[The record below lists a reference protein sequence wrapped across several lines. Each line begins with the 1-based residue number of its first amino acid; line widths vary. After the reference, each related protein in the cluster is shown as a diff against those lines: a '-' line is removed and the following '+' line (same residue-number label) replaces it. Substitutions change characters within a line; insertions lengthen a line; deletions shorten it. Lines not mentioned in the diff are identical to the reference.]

1 MSEHGDNLVE
11 LTVSELSGQV
21 KRLVEDSFGRVRVR
35 GELGRVSRPASGHV
49 YFDVKDDKAVL
60 SGVMWKGTAQKL
72 TMQPEQGLEVIVTGK
87 LTTFAGQSRY
97 QMIVEAME
105 PAGEG
110 ALMALLEARKKQL
123 AAEGLFDEAH
133 KQALPYLPE
142 TIGVI
147 TSPSGAVIRDIL
159 HRLDDRF
166 PRHVLVWPV
175 RVQGETCAEEVAKA
189 IAGFN
194 ALAKD
199 GPIARPDVL
208 IVARGGGS
216 LEDLWGFNEEIVART
231 AAQSDIPLIS
241 AVGHE
246 TDTTLID
253 YAADRRA
260 PTPTAAA
267 EMAVP
272 VRADLAAQINDF
284 ETRLLRAQT
293 RRLTQARH
301 HLDGLARGLPKLED
315 ILALPAQRLDAV
327 AQRLGGGLQ
336 VNIAKQAA
344 RLAQSTARLTPAA
357 LKARLRFLDERV
369 QALMARAARQMQT
382 GFARYQ
388 SALEALSRQLRL
400 LSHESVLERG
410 FALVLDETGA
420 PLRDAAQAK
429 TGSLLD
435 IRLANAQ
442 AWRRGWKRARRRLS
456 SRPNPNPNPNPKQNP
471 NRLAMAGRVSYY
483 ERAIGELMAGG
494 EAQIKYLDGDFDV
507 IMPGAYVL
515 CAVTGKQIALE
526 DLRYWSVARQEAYLD
541 ADASM
546 QAELDN
552 AARS

>member
-1 MSEHGDNLVE
+1 VSEHGDNLVE

-123 AAEGLFDEAH
+123 AAEGLFDEDH

-175 RVQGETCAEEVAKA
+175 RVQGDTCAEEVAKA

-301 HLDGLARGLPKLED
+301 HLDGLVRGLPKLED

-336 VNIAKQAA
+336 ANIAKQAA
-344 RLAQSTARLTPAA
+344 RLAQNMARLTPAA
-357 LKARLRFLDERV
+357 LKARLQFLDERV
-369 QALMARAARQMQT
+369 QALTARAARQMQT
-382 GFARYQ
+382 GLARYQ

-429 TGSLLD
+429 TWQ
-435 IRLANAQ
+435 LAGYSSGTCAKRGG
-442 AWRRGWKRARRRLS
+442 AGRRRARRRLS
-456 SRPNPNPNPNPKQNP
+456 HKAKPKAKP
-471 NRLAMAGRVSYY
+471 KPSGD
-483 ERAIGELMAGG
+483 GG
-494 EAQIKYLDGDFDV
+494 QGQL
-507 IMPGAYVL
+507 L
-515 CAVTGKQIALE
+515 
-526 DLRYWSVARQEAYLD
+526 
-541 ADASM
+541 
-546 QAELDN
+546 
-552 AARS
+552 

>member
-1 MSEHGDNLVE
+1 MEAENGSVMSLAGDNLVE

-35 GELGRVSRPASGHV
+35 GELGRVARPASGHV
-49 YFDVKDDKAVL
+49 YFDVKDEKAVL
-60 SGVMWKGTAQKL
+60 AAVMWKGTAQKL

-97 QMIVEAME
+97 QMVVDAME

-123 AAEGLFDEAH
+123 AAEGLFAAER
-133 KQALPYLPE
+133 KQPLPYLPE
-142 TIGVI
+142 TIGVV

-159 HRLDDRF
+159 HRLEDRF

-175 RVQGETCAEEVAKA
+175 RVQGETCAEEVARA

-194 ALAKD
+194 ALPAG
-199 GPIARPDVL
+199 GPVPRPDVL

-272 VRADLAAQINDF
+272 VRADLLAQVNDF
-284 ETRLLRAQT
+284 GSRLMRGQS
-293 RRLTQARH
+293 RRLERERA
-301 HLDGLARGLPKLED
+301 HLAGLARGLPKLED
-315 ILALPAQRLDAV
+315 MLALPAQRLDTL
-327 AQRLGGGLQ
+327 AQRLGGALQ
-336 VNIAKQAA
+336 ANSAAHAA
-344 RLAQSTARLTPAA
+344 RFGRSAARLTPTA
-357 LKARLRFLDERV
+357 LKARLGHAGERLDGLAQRARR
-369 QALMARAARQMQT
+369 QAGTQLSRQAARLQAAARQ
-382 GFARYQ
+382 
-388 SALEALSRQLRL
+388 LKL

-410 FALVLDETGA
+410 FALVLDEAGR
-420 PLRDAAQAK
+420 PLRTAAQAAA
-429 TGSLLD
+429 GSLLD
-435 IRLANAQ
+435 IRLAADDSVTARVEPSGTGGAQ
-442 AWRRGWKRARRRLS
+442 AAPAKKPATKPAAKRK
-456 SRPNPNPNPNPKQNP
+456 PKSEP
-471 NRLAMAGRVSYY
+471 SGD
-483 ERAIGELMAGG
+483 GG
-494 EAQIKYLDGDFDV
+494 QGQL
-507 IMPGAYVL
+507 L
-515 CAVTGKQIALE
+515 
-526 DLRYWSVARQEAYLD
+526 
-541 ADASM
+541 
-546 QAELDN
+546 
-552 AARS
+552 

>member
-1 MSEHGDNLVE
+1 MSAHGDNLVE

-60 SGVMWKGTAQKL
+60 SGVMWKGTVQKL
-72 TMQPEQGLEVIVTGK
+72 AMQPEQGLEVVVTGK

-97 QMIVEAME
+97 QMVVEAME

-123 AAEGLFDEAH
+123 AAEGLFDAAR
-133 KQALPYLPE
+133 KQPIPYLPE

-159 HRLDDRF
+159 HRLADRF

-175 RVQGETCAEEVAKA
+175 RVQGESCAEEVAKA

-194 ALAKD
+194 ALPKEETSGD
-199 GPIARPDVL
+199 TIKRPDVL

-253 YAADRRA
+253 FAADRRA

-272 VRADLAAQINDF
+272 VRADLMAQINDF
-284 ETRLLRAQT
+284 ETRLLRAET
-293 RRLTQARH
+293 RRVEQARN

-315 ILALPAQRLDAV
+315 MLALPAQRLDAV

-336 VNIAKQAA
+336 ANINKQSA
-344 RLAQSTARLTPAA
+344 RLANSAARLTPAA
-357 LKARLRFLDERV
+357 LQTRLRLAAERLG
-369 QALMARAARQMQT
+369 ALMARAGRQMQT
-382 GFARYQ
+382 TIDKQQAGLA
-388 SALEALSRQLRL
+388 ALSRQLRL
-400 LSHESVLERG
+400 LSYENVLERG
-410 FALVLDETGA
+410 FALVLDETGK
-420 PLRDAAQAK
+420 PLRAAAQANP
-429 TGSLLD
+429 GSLLD
-435 IRLANAQ
+435 IRLAAEQ
-442 AWRRGWKRARRRLS
+442 
-456 SRPNPNPNPNPKQNP
+456 
-471 NRLAMAGRVSYY
+471 RV
-483 ERAIGELMAGG
+483 
-494 EAQIKYLDGDFDV
+494 
-507 IMPGAYVL
+507 
-515 CAVTGKQIALE
+515 
-526 DLRYWSVARQEAYLD
+526 
-541 ADASM
+541 
-546 QAELDN
+546 
-552 AARS
+552 AARVESGGAAAKAPVEKSTATKTTPKKAKKPKPSGGSSGDGGQGQLL

>member
-175 RVQGETCAEEVAKA
+175 RVQGDTCAEEVAKA

-284 ETRLLRAQT
+284 ETRLLRAET

-301 HLDGLARGLPKLED
+301 HLDGLVRGLPKLED

-336 VNIAKQAA
+336 ANIAKQAA
-344 RLAQSTARLTPAA
+344 RLAQNMARLTPAA
-357 LKARLRFLDERV
+357 LKARLQFLDERV
-369 QALMARAARQMQT
+369 QALTARAARQMQT
-382 GFARYQ
+382 GLARYQ

-420 PLRDAAQAK
+420 PLRNAAQAK

-435 IRLANAQ
+435 IRLAHAQ
-442 AWRRGWKRARRRLS
+442 SVAARVE
-456 SRPNPNPNPNPKQNP
+456 
-471 NRLAMAGRVSYY
+471 A
-483 ERAIGELMAGG
+483 G
-494 EAQIKYLDGDFDV
+494 EASVKLKAKPKAKPKPSGDG
-507 IMPGAYVL
+507 GQGQL
-515 CAVTGKQIALE
+515 L
-526 DLRYWSVARQEAYLD
+526 
-541 ADASM
+541 
-546 QAELDN
+546 
-552 AARS
+552 

>member
-1 MSEHGDNLVE
+1 MSAFGDNLVE

-72 TMQPEQGLEVIVTGK
+72 SMQPEQGLEVIVTGK

-123 AAEGLFDEAH
+123 AAEGLFDESR
-133 KQALPYLPE
+133 KRDLPFLPQ

-175 RVQGETCAEEVAKA
+175 RVQGESCAEEVAKA

-194 ALAKD
+194 ALPAD
-199 GPIARPDVL
+199 GAVARPDVL

-253 YAADRRA
+253 YAADKRA

-272 VRADLAAQINDF
+272 VRADLAVQVN
-284 ETRLLRAQT
+284 ELQTRLLRGQN
-293 RRLTQARH
+293 RRFEQARNR
-301 HLDGLARGLPKLED
+301 LDGLARGLPKLED
-315 ILALPAQRLDAV
+315 ILALPTQRLDAV
-327 AQRLGGGLQ
+327 AQRLAGGLKA
-336 VNIAKQAA
+336 NITEQAA
-344 RLAQSTARLTPAA
+344 RLAQNAARLTPAA
-357 LKARLRFLDERV
+357 LQNRMQFSAEKLH
-369 QALMARAARQMQT
+369 ALMARAARHMQT
-382 GFARYQ
+382 EMARQ
-388 SALEALSRQLRL
+388 ADAVSALARQLRL
-400 LSHESVLERG
+400 LSHENVLERG
-410 FALVLDETGA
+410 FALVLDARGK
-420 PLRDAAQAK
+420 PLRRAAQAE

-435 IRLANAQ
+435 IRLADAERLT
-442 AWRRGWKRARRRLS
+442 ARVESRDESLPKAEPKRE
-456 SRPNPNPNPNPKQNP
+456 PKKEP
-471 NRLAMAGRVSYY
+471 KAKVKSKRKPSGD
-483 ERAIGELMAGG
+483 
-494 EAQIKYLDGDFDV
+494 DGQ
-507 IMPGAYVL
+507 GQL
-515 CAVTGKQIALE
+515 L
-526 DLRYWSVARQEAYLD
+526 
-541 ADASM
+541 
-546 QAELDN
+546 
-552 AARS
+552 

>member
-1 MSEHGDNLVE
+1 MMVKIHNTRMGKSGKRVSAHGDNLVE

-49 YFDVKDDKAVL
+49 YFDVKDEKAVL

-123 AAEGLFDEAH
+123 AAEGLFEDGR
-133 KQALPYLPE
+133 KRALPYLPE

-159 HRLDDRF
+159 HRLADRF

-194 ALAKD
+194 AMPAD
-199 GPIARPDVL
+199 GPVARPDVL

-260 PTPTAAA
+260 PTPTASA
-267 EMAVP
+267 EMVVP
-272 VRADLAAQINDF
+272 VRADLAAQINDM

-293 RRLTQARH
+293 RRLEQTRQQ
-301 HLDGLARGLPKLED
+301 LEGLARGLPKLED
-315 ILALPAQRLDAV
+315 MLALPTQRLDAV
-327 AQRLGGGLQ
+327 AQRLAGGLQ
-336 VNIAKQAA
+336 ANITRQSA
-344 RLAQSTARLTPAA
+344 RLGQSAARLTPAA
-357 LKARLRFLDERV
+357 LQSRMRFADER
-369 QALMARAARQMQT
+369 ARGLMARAARYMQT
-382 GFARYQ
+382 MMRQQQAELASTR
-388 SALEALSRQLRL
+388 RQLRL
-400 LSHESVLERG
+400 LSHENVLKRG
-410 FALVLDETGA
+410 FALVLDENGKA
-420 PLRDAAQAK
+420 VREAAQAK
-429 TGSLLD
+429 TGSVLD
-435 IRLANAQ
+435 IRLANKQHFA
-442 AWRRGWKRARRRLS
+442 ARVEDAAPDSAAKAKRASKLETKAK
-456 SRPNPNPNPNPKQNP
+456 PKP
-471 NRLAMAGRVSYY
+471 SGD
-483 ERAIGELMAGG
+483 GG
-494 EAQIKYLDGDFDV
+494 QGQL
-507 IMPGAYVL
+507 L
-515 CAVTGKQIALE
+515 
-526 DLRYWSVARQEAYLD
+526 
-541 ADASM
+541 
-546 QAELDN
+546 
-552 AARS
+552 

>member
-1 MSEHGDNLVE
+1 VSAHGDNLVE

-35 GELGRVSRPASGHV
+35 GELGRVSRPASGHI
-49 YFDVKDDKAVL
+49 YFDVKDEKAVL

-97 QMIVEAME
+97 QMVVEAME

-123 AAEGLFDEAH
+123 AAEGLFDDSR
-133 KQALPYLPE
+133 KRDLPYLPD

-159 HRLDDRF
+159 HRLADRF

-194 ALAKD
+194 ALPAD
-199 GPIARPDVL
+199 GPVARPDVL

-272 VRADLAAQINDF
+272 VRADLAAQINDM

-293 RRLTQARH
+293 RRLQQTRQ

-315 ILALPAQRLDAV
+315 MLALPTQRLDAV
-327 AQRLGGGLQ
+327 AQRLAGGLQ
-336 VNIAKQAA
+336 TNISKQAA
-344 RLAQSTARLTPAA
+344 RLGQSAARLTPAA
-357 LKARLRFLDERV
+357 LHSRLRFADERLRG
-369 QALMARAARQMQT
+369 LMVRAARHMQT
-382 GFARYQ
+382 MMQRQQA
-388 SALEALSRQLRL
+388 ALEAMRRQLRL
-400 LSHESVLERG
+400 LSHENVLERG
-410 FALVLDETGA
+410 FALVLDESGK
-420 PLRDAAQAK
+420 PLRKAAQAK
-429 TGSLLD
+429 SGSLLD
-435 IRLANAQ
+435 IRLADAQ
-442 AWRRGWKRARRRLS
+442 
-456 SRPNPNPNPNPKQNP
+456 
-471 NRLAMAGRVSYY
+471 RV
-483 ERAIGELMAGG
+483 
-494 EAQIKYLDGDFDV
+494 
-507 IMPGAYVL
+507 
-515 CAVTGKQIALE
+515 
-526 DLRYWSVARQEAYLD
+526 
-541 ADASM
+541 
-546 QAELDN
+546 
-552 AARS
+552 AARVEAGEVSPKSSPKTKSKPKKAKPKPSGDGGQGQLL

>member
-1 MSEHGDNLVE
+1 VSEHGDNLVE

-110 ALMALLEARKKQL
+110 GPEALLEARQRQL

-175 RVQGETCAEEVAKA
+175 RVQGDTCAEEVAKA

-301 HLDGLARGLPKLED
+301 HMDGLARGLPKLED

-336 VNIAKQAA
+336 ANIAKQAA
-344 RLAQSTARLTPAA
+344 RLAQSTARRTPAA
-357 LKARLRFLDERV
+357 LKAGLRILDERV
-369 QALMARAARQMQT
+369 QALTARAARQMQT
-382 GFARYQ
+382 GLARYQ

-435 IRLANAQ
+435 IRLAHAQ
-442 AWRRGWKRARRRLS
+442 SVAARVE
-456 SRPNPNPNPNPKQNP
+456 
-471 NRLAMAGRVSYY
+471 A
-483 ERAIGELMAGG
+483 G
-494 EAQIKYLDGDFDV
+494 EASVKHKAQPKSKPKAKPKSKPKAKPKPSGDG
-507 IMPGAYVL
+507 GQGQL
-515 CAVTGKQIALE
+515 L
-526 DLRYWSVARQEAYLD
+526 
-541 ADASM
+541 
-546 QAELDN
+546 
-552 AARS
+552 

>member
-1 MSEHGDNLVE
+1 MMDKIHNTRMGKSGKRVSAHGDNLVE

-21 KRLVEDSFGRVRVR
+21 KRLVEDSFGHVRVR

-49 YFDVKDDKAVL
+49 YFDVKDERAVL

-123 AAEGLFDEAH
+123 AAEGLFDDSR
-133 KQALPYLPE
+133 KRALPYLPE

-159 HRLDDRF
+159 HRLADRF
-166 PRHVLVWPV
+166 PRHVVVWPV

-194 ALAKD
+194 ALPAD
-199 GPIARPDVL
+199 GPVSRPDVL

-216 LEDLWGFNEEIVART
+216 LEDLWGFNEEVVART

-272 VRADLAAQINDF
+272 VRADLAAQINDM

-293 RRLTQARH
+293 RRLQQTRQ
-301 HLDGLARGLPKLED
+301 HLDGLVRGLPKLED
-315 ILALPAQRLDAV
+315 ILALPTQRLDAV
-327 AQRLGGGLQ
+327 AQRLAGGLQ
-336 VNIAKQAA
+336 ANITNQAA
-344 RLAQSTARLTPAA
+344 RLGQSAARLTPAA
-357 LKARLRFLDERV
+357 LQSRMRFADERV
-369 QALMARAARQMQT
+369 RGLMARAARHMQT
-382 GFARYQ
+382 MMRQQQAG
-388 SALEALSRQLRL
+388 LEAMRRQLRL
-400 LSHESVLERG
+400 LSHENVLERG
-410 FALVLDETGA
+410 FALVLDENGKA
-420 PLRDAAQAK
+420 VREAAQVK
-429 TGSLLD
+429 TGSVLD
-435 IRLANAQ
+435 IRLANEQHIA
-442 AWRRGWKRARRRLS
+442 ARVEDAALDSAAKAKRAS
-456 SRPNPNPNPNPKQNP
+456 KPKTKAKP
-471 NRLAMAGRVSYY
+471 KPSGD
-483 ERAIGELMAGG
+483 GG
-494 EAQIKYLDGDFDV
+494 QGQL
-507 IMPGAYVL
+507 L
-515 CAVTGKQIALE
+515 
-526 DLRYWSVARQEAYLD
+526 
-541 ADASM
+541 
-546 QAELDN
+546 
-552 AARS
+552 

>member
-1 MSEHGDNLVE
+1 MSAYDDNLVE

-35 GELGRVSRPASGHV
+35 GELGRVSFPASGHV
-49 YFDVKDDKAVL
+49 YFDIKDDKAVL

-72 TMQPEQGLEVIVTGK
+72 AMQPEQGLEVIMTGK

-97 QMIVEAME
+97 QIVVEAME

-123 AAEGLFDEAH
+123 AAEGLFDEAR

-159 HRLDDRF
+159 HRLADRF
-166 PRHVLVWPV
+166 PRHVIVWPV
-175 RVQGETCAEEVAKA
+175 RVQGESCAEEVAKA

-194 ALAKD
+194 ALPAD
-199 GPIARPDVL
+199 GDIARPDLL

-253 YAADRRA
+253 FAADRRA

-272 VRADLAAQINDF
+272 VRADLVAQVNDAQ
-284 ETRLLRAQT
+284 TRLLRAQT
-293 RRLTQARH
+293 RRLEQTRN

-315 ILALPAQRLDAV
+315 MLALPAQRLDAV
-327 AQRLGGGLQ
+327 AQRLGGGLAT
-336 VNIAKQAA
+336 NINRQAA
-344 RLAQSTARLTPAA
+344 RLTQSAARLTPTA
-357 LKARLRFLDERV
+357 LNTRLRFAAER
-369 QALMARAARQMQT
+369 LNGFMARAVRQLNSQINRQQA
-382 GFARYQ
+382 G
-388 SALEALSRQLRL
+388 LEALSRQLRL
-400 LSHESVLERG
+400 LSHENVLERG
-410 FALVLDETGA
+410 FALVLDDSGK
-420 PLRDAAQAK
+420 PLRRAAQAK
-429 TGSLLD
+429 SGSLLD
-435 IRLANAQ
+435 IRLADAQ
-442 AWRRGWKRARRRLS
+442 
-456 SRPNPNPNPNPKQNP
+456 
-471 NRLAMAGRVSYY
+471 RV
-483 ERAIGELMAGG
+483 
-494 EAQIKYLDGDFDV
+494 
-507 IMPGAYVL
+507 
-515 CAVTGKQIALE
+515 
-526 DLRYWSVARQEAYLD
+526 
-541 ADASM
+541 
-546 QAELDN
+546 
-552 AARS
+552 AARVEDGTLAPETKKPTKKKSKPKSSAPSGDDGQGQLI

>member
-1 MSEHGDNLVE
+1 VSEHGDNLVE

-175 RVQGETCAEEVAKA
+175 RVQGDTCAEEVAKA

-301 HLDGLARGLPKLED
+301 HLDGLVRGLPKLED

-336 VNIAKQAA
+336 ANIAKQAA
-344 RLAQSTARLTPAA
+344 RLAQNMARLTPAA
-357 LKARLRFLDERV
+357 LKARLQFLDERV
-369 QALMARAARQMQT
+369 QALTARAARQMQT
-382 GFARYQ
+382 GLARYQ

-435 IRLANAQ
+435 IRLAHAQ
-442 AWRRGWKRARRRLS
+442 SVAARVE
-456 SRPNPNPNPNPKQNP
+456 
-471 NRLAMAGRVSYY
+471 A
-483 ERAIGELMAGG
+483 G
-494 EAQIKYLDGDFDV
+494 EATVNHKAKPKAKPKPSGDG
-507 IMPGAYVL
+507 GQGQL
-515 CAVTGKQIALE
+515 L
-526 DLRYWSVARQEAYLD
+526 
-541 ADASM
+541 
-546 QAELDN
+546 
-552 AARS
+552 